1 MLRANNNIP
10 KDWEQTGKYGK
21 PQGVGWTGESVA
33 SLRMEEPVQESVERD
48 NFNRIYE
55 LGAVQ
60 LPPWQCSSFGAHL
73 PPRGCHPGPAE
84 LMEQ

>member
-1 MLRANNNIP
+1 M
-10 KDWEQTGKYGK
+10 
-21 PQGVGWTGESVA
+21 A
-33 SLRMEEPVQESVERD
+33 SLQMEEPVQESVERD

-60 LPPWQCSSFGAHL
+60 LPPCSSSGAHL
-73 PPRGCHPGPAE
+73 PPHGHHPGPAE